1 MAWAKIISKSLV
13 GAARHNLGAL
23 RDMSRRRNKNRRKV
37 YAARGGKFSP
47 LDEGTFK
54 KFDEKDVKFQFG
66 GA

>member
-1 MAWAKIISKSLV
+1 
-13 GAARHNLGAL
+13 
-23 RDMSRRRNKNRRKV
+23 MSRRRNKNRRKV